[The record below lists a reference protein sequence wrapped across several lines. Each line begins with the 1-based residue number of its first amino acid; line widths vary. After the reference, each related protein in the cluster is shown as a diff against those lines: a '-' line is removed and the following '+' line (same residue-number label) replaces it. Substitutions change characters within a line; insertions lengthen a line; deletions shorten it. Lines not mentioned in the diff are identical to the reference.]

1 MLRTP
6 TSAWNQA
13 SRVRVTSAWNQ
24 ASRVRA
30 RAITQPASGLHA
42 RPCARCRA
50 WCRLHAGA
58 ITYSVPQAE
67 STKLS
72 TPGGKRTARFLLFL
86 LFSFLHLGF
95 SFLTAPYNTCS
106 NRRIKVQELSRGELV
121 FLLPTPSFLKF
132 YYVRSYAVFFLSPL
146 SILIS
151 ISCVCVSLSPVL
163 LSYSHFFNIW
173 QILKRKEY

>member
-1 MLRTP
+1 MIWTTRDRHKKRRPDPFPAGPGSAGFVTLAFGGQELAGCGFSTLPMLSSPGCTRRTHIWP
-6 TSAWNQA
+6 SGLVPERQQTVGAARVALRAW
-13 SRVRVTSAWNQ
+13 
-24 ASRVRA
+24 
-30 RAITQPASGLHA
+30 AITQPASGLHA

-106 NRRIKVQELSRGELV
+106 NRRIKVQELSRGELCSSCQP
-121 FLLPTPSFLKF
+121 LLF
-132 YYVRSYAVFFLSPL
+132 
-146 SILIS
+146 
-151 ISCVCVSLSPVL
+151 
-163 LSYSHFFNIW
+163 
-173 QILKRKEY
+173 